1 MLGMARMNARRAG
14 LNVFAGLSNRRPRR
28 RALGLARQVAVLAAL
43 LFAVLPA
50 MAESRF
56 ALVIGNGGYKAVP
69 QLVNPP
75 NDARDVADALKSLGF
90 KVKLGVDLDQ
100 AGMRRAVA
108 SFAAEAAGADVSLF
122 YYAGHGLQL
131 DGRNYLI
138 PVDARLN
145 DLADIEKR
153 TIPLDDVL
161 GALKKAGGIHLVFLD
176 ACRSN
181 PFAGAGVALPAQGLA
196 RVGKLPGFFTAF
208 ATQPDNVAFDGAG
221 RNSPFARALLGHV
234 ATPGLDISSMMIAVR
249 NDVFAAT
256 GGQQVPA
263 DESLL
268 TRQFYFAGKAPI
280 EETPETQ
287 LWRLAGG
294 ERDPNLLAAYLDRY
308 PEGPHAADVR
318 ALLAGAKKS
327 GRTVSPAQGA
337 VEDLLW
343 SLARSGRQAR
353 LAELYLA
360 RYPDGAHVE
369 DAEALIASL
378 RAAQET
384 SSSPELTCERL
395 ATHPHDATASVNGV
409 EMVDL
414 QKHARAAIEVC
425 KEAAALHPKMAH
437 YTALLARATAA
448 EGMYDEAY
456 ALYRKA
462 ADANDARAMVSL
474 GLMLETGDH
483 APRDLKAAYALYE
496 KAAERGSA
504 DGALDLAVALIK
516 GKGIGIDIP
525 RAVALLRKASDSGSA
540 RATYDLAALQSNGV
554 GGKPA
559 DALALFRRAGDDG
572 YPEAYRAAA
581 VLLDEGRGVPRN
593 PEAAA
598 EDLLRAV
605 DADAGEAMGELTAR
619 TQTWTVETVKALQT
633 RLKSARYYDGP
644 IDGRSGPALAPALK
658 QWRLLGPPQKS

>member
-1 MLGMARMNARRAG
+1 MNARCAT
-14 LNVFAGLSNRRPRR
+14 LNASASSASGRRWRWTLSFV
-28 RALGLARQVAVLAAL
+28 RQVAIVAAL
-43 LFAVLPA
+43 AFASLPA
-50 MAESRF
+50 LAESRF
-56 ALVIGNGGYKAVP
+56 ALVIGNGAYRAVP
-69 QLVNPP
+69 ELVNPP
-75 NDARDVADALKSLGF
+75 NDARDVAEALKSLGF
-90 KVKLGVDLDQ
+90 KVTLGVDLDQ
-100 AGMRRAVA
+100 AEMQQAIAAFA
-108 SFAAEAAGADVSLF
+108 SSAAGADASLF
-122 YYAGHGLQL
+122 YFAGHGLQFA
-131 DGRNYLI
+131 GRNYLI
-138 PVDARLN
+138 PVDARLHSV
-145 DLADIEKR
+145 ADIEKR
-153 TIPLDDVL
+153 AIPLDEVL
-161 GALKKAGGIHLVFLD
+161 GALKKDTGIHLVFLD

-181 PFAGAGVALPAQGLA
+181 PFAGAGVTLPESGLA

-208 ATQPDNVAFDGAG
+208 ATQPDNVAYDGAG

-249 NDVFAAT
+249 NDVFAST

-263 DESLL
+263 DELLL
-268 TRQFYFAGKAPI
+268 TRQFYFAGNAAT
-280 EETPETQ
+280 EESPETQ

-294 ERDPNLLAAYLDRY
+294 ERDPNLLTAYLDRY
-308 PEGPHAADVR
+308 PDGPHAADVR
-318 ALLAGAKKS
+318 SLLAEAGKTAK
-327 GRTVSPAQGA
+327 RLSPAQGD
-337 VEDLLW
+337 VEELLW

-369 DAEALIASL
+369 DAKALIASL
-378 RAAQET
+378 HAAEET

-409 EMVDL
+409 EMADL
-414 QKHARAAIEVC
+414 QKNARAAIAVC
-425 KEAAALHPKMAH
+425 RQAAAMHPEMAH

-448 EGMYDEAY
+448 AGMYDEAY

-462 ADANDARAMVSL
+462 AEANDTRAMVSL

-483 APRDLKAAYALYE
+483 APKDLKAAYALYE
-496 KAAERGSA
+496 KAADRGSA
-504 DGALDLAVALIK
+504 DGALDLAVALTR

-525 RAVALLRKASDSGSA
+525 RAYALLRKASDSGSP
-540 RATYDLAALQSNGV
+540 RATYNLAALSANGV

-559 DALALFRRAGDDG
+559 DALELFRRAGNDG
-572 YPEAYRAAA
+572 FPEGYRAAA

-605 DADAGEAMGELTAR
+605 DADAGEAIAELSAK
-619 TQTWTVETVKALQT
+619 TQTWSVETVKAMQM
-633 RLKSARYYDGP
+633 RLNAAGYYSGP

>member
-1 MLGMARMNARRAG
+1 MAPMNARCAT
-14 LNVFAGLSNRRPRR
+14 LNVSASSANGRRWRRMLSVVRP
-28 RALGLARQVAVLAAL
+28 VAILAAL
-43 LFAVLPA
+43 AFASLPA
-50 MAESRF
+50 LAESRF
-56 ALVIGNGGYKAVP
+56 ALVIGNGAYRAVP
-69 QLVNPP
+69 ELVNPP
-75 NDARDVADALKSLGF
+75 NDARDVAEALKSLGF
-90 KVKLGVDLDQ
+90 KVTLGVDLDQ
-100 AGMRRAVA
+100 AEMQQAIAAFA
-108 SFAAEAAGADVSLF
+108 SSAAGADASLF
-122 YYAGHGLQL
+122 YFAGHGLQFA
-131 DGRNYLI
+131 GRNYLI
-138 PVDARLN
+138 PVDARLHSV
-145 DLADIEKR
+145 ADIEKR
-153 TIPLDDVL
+153 AIPLDDVL
-161 GALKKAGGIHLVFLD
+161 GALKKDSGIHLVFLD

-181 PFAGAGVALPAQGLA
+181 PFAGAGVTLPESGLA

-249 NDVFAAT
+249 NDVFAST

-268 TRQFYFAGKAPI
+268 TRQFYFAGNAAT
-280 EETPETQ
+280 EESPETQ

-294 ERDPNLLAAYLDRY
+294 ERDPNLLTAYLDRY
-308 PEGPHAADVR
+308 PDGPHAADVR
-318 ALLAGAKKS
+318 SLLAEAGKTAK
-327 GRTVSPAQGA
+327 RLSPAQGD
-337 VEDLLW
+337 VEELLW

-369 DAEALIASL
+369 DAKALIASL
-378 RAAQET
+378 HAAEET

-409 EMVDL
+409 EMADL
-414 QKHARAAIEVC
+414 QRNARAAIAVC
-425 KEAAALHPKMAH
+425 RQAAALHPEMAH

-448 EGMYDEAY
+448 AGMYDEAY

-462 ADANDARAMVSL
+462 ADANDTRAMVSL

-483 APRDLKAAYALYE
+483 APKDLKAAYALYE
-496 KAAERGSA
+496 KAADRGSA
-504 DGALDLAVALIK
+504 DGALDLAVALTK

-525 RAVALLRKASDSGSA
+525 RAYALLRKASDSGSP
-540 RATYDLAALQSNGV
+540 RATYNMAALNVNGV

-559 DALALFRRAGDDG
+559 DALELFRRAGNEG
-572 YPEAYRAAA
+572 FPEGYRAAA

-605 DADAGEAMGELTAR
+605 DSDAGEAIAELSAK
-619 TQTWTVETVKALQT
+619 TQTWSVETVKAMQM
-633 RLKSARYYDGP
+633 RLNAAGYYAGP

>member
-1 MLGMARMNARRAG
+1 MNAQRVSENAFARSSTGWRRW
-14 LNVFAGLSNRRPRR
+14 
-28 RALGLARQVAVLAAL
+28 ALGFVRQCAVLAAL
-43 LFAVLPA
+43 LFATLPA
-50 MAESRF
+50 LAESRY
-56 ALVIGNGGYKAVP
+56 ALVIGNGAYKAVP
-69 QLVNPP
+69 ELVNPP

-90 KVKLGVDLDQ
+90 KVTLGVDLDR

-108 SFAAEAAGADVSLF
+108 AFAEDAAGADVSLF
-122 YYAGHGLQL
+122 YYAGHGLQV
-131 DGRNYLI
+131 DGRNHLI
-138 PVDARLN
+138 PVDARLH
-145 DLADIEKR
+145 DVADIESR

-181 PFAGAGVALPAQGLA
+181 PFAGAGVALPAPGLA

-221 RNSPFARALLGHV
+221 RNSPFARALLGHL
-234 ATPGLDISSMMIAVR
+234 AAPGLDISSMMIAVR

-268 TRQFYFAGKAPI
+268 TRQFYFAGNAPT

-318 ALLAGAKKS
+318 SLLAQAGKS
-327 GRTVSPAQGA
+327 ARALTPAQGA

-343 SLARSGRQAR
+343 SLASSGRQAR

-369 DAEALIASL
+369 DAKALIASL

-384 SSSPELTCERL
+384 SSSPELSCERL

-414 QKHARAAIEVC
+414 QKNAHAAIEVC
-425 KEAAALHPKMAH
+425 KEAAALHPEVAH

-448 EGMYDEAY
+448 AGMYDQAY
-456 ALYRKA
+456 GLYRKA
-462 ADANDARAMVSL
+462 ADANDTRAMVSL

-483 APRDLKAAYALYE
+483 APKDLKAAYAWYE
-496 KAAERGSA
+496 RAADRGSA
-504 DGALDLAVALIK
+504 DGALDLAVALTR

-525 RAVALLRKASDSGSA
+525 RALALLRKASDSGSA
-540 RATYDLAALQSNGV
+540 RATYDLAALVSSGL

-559 DALALFRRAGDDG
+559 EALELFRSAGAEG
-572 YPEAYRAAA
+572 YPEGYRAAA

-593 PEAAA
+593 PDAAA
-598 EDLLRAV
+598 EELLRAV
-605 DADAGEAMGELTAR
+605 DADAGEATGELTAR
-619 TQTWTVETVKALQT
+619 TQIWSVETVKALQS
-633 RLKSARYYDGP
+633 RLKSAQYYSGP
-644 IDGRSGPALAPALK
+644 IDGRSGSALAPALR